1 MNPDDVKVL
10 LENALPDCQF
20 EVETDGGHFNIV
32 AIGDLFEGKR
42 PVQRQQQI
50 YAALN
55 EQISSGAIHAVNMK
69 TFTHQE
75 CNDRS

>member
-10 LENALPDCQF
+10 LENALPDCLFQ
-20 EVETDGGHFNIV
+20 VETDGGHFNIV

-55 EQISSGAIHAVNMK
+55 EKISSGAIHAVNMK
-69 TFTHQE
+69 TLTHQE
-75 CNDRS
+75 WNDRS

>member
-10 LENALPDCQF
+10 LENALPDCLFQ
-20 EVETDGGHFNIV
+20 VETDGGHFNIV

-50 YAALN
+50 YVALN
-55 EQISSGAIHAVNMK
+55 EKISSGAIHAVNMK

-75 CNDRS
+75 WNDRS